1 MFFLE
6 INFPWFDPVFLDEN
20 YSIRFPHHRK
30 VQSSFR
36 TESWEPSKIKTTLF
50 LDCENFV
57 IFSKLQIK
65 VGTRVFPG
73 LVIPFRPA
81 LLCTHHLLVNKN
93 GDEFLTYSELLFCS
107 VWSSEISFKRQH
119 QICLHF
125 WYSFCSL
132 RNLFVHV
139 IAPSFCSSDIQSS
152 AAGFIFPLL
161 LFLLGSSKWSSGNVQ
176 TLCIKI
182 SYSGWNF

>member
-1 MFFLE
+1 M
-6 INFPWFDPVFLDEN
+6 
-20 YSIRFPHHRK
+20 
-30 VQSSFR
+30 
-36 TESWEPSKIKTTLF
+36 LF

-93 GDEFLTYSELLFCS
+93 GDEFLTYLELLFCS

-125 WYSFCSL
+125 WYSFCRL

-161 LFLLGSSKWSSGNVQ
+161 LFLLGSSKWSSGNWKRPNFVYQ
-176 TLCIKI
+176 NILLRLKFLSHILWKAKVILVFSI
-182 SYSGWNF
+182 SNEKKNTIN